1 VGFKEAI
8 QEYGKEITASFVC
21 GGVTYGD
28 TEIISMNPHFEGS
41 LLRSVMKCMDIEVK
55 RGTEISDTII
65 QTPKFGVKGPGDT
78 DYFYKEYGTY
88 IIKEQK
94 TDEEQ
99 DTVILECYDLMLQA
113 MVPYDLVLEYPVTI
127 EAFLDAICDRFGWV
141 KGYKETGF
149 TNRDMS
155 IDKELYDASYTFR
168 DVLDEIAQVAGE
180 SIVFAGDALCF
191 VSPMFNLSARTIDAS
206 NLKSL
211 KLGEVYGPVNSLVLA
226 RTPQEDNIYRR
237 DEESIAANGLTEI
250 RIENNQI
257 IEQNRDFFI
266 DALFSCVKG
275 LQFTL
280 YELDSFGIG
289 YLNFGDKFNIQT
301 PDGALHQTAM
311 FCNDL
316 KIDQGLSETSKLE
329 APAKTTTDYT
339 AASESDKLLNQTVLK
354 VDKQAG
360 EITALAT
367 KTTNIENDVSGI
379 DERVTNMAKIVM
391 DAEKVNVEITKAI
404 EGINSVTTSTGYT
417 FDHEGLH
424 IKKSDEEME
433 NLLDNT
439 GMYVN
444 RGSDNILTANNEGVD
459 AINLRSR
466 QFLIVGS
473 NSRFENYGS
482 NRTACFYIGGS

>member
-1 VGFKEAI
+1 
-8 QEYGKEITASFVC
+8 
-21 GGVTYGD
+21 
-28 TEIISMNPHFEGS
+28 
-41 LLRSVMKCMDIEVK
+41 
-55 RGTEISDTII
+55 
-65 QTPKFGVKGPGDT
+65 
-78 DYFYKEYGTY
+78 
-88 IIKEQK
+88 
-94 TDEEQ
+94 
-99 DTVILECYDLMLQA
+99 
-113 MVPYDLVLEYPVTI
+113 
-127 EAFLDAICDRFGWV
+127 
-141 KGYKETGF
+141 
-149 TNRDMS
+149 
-155 IDKELYDASYTFR
+155 
-168 DVLDEIAQVAGE
+168 
-180 SIVFAGDALCF
+180 
-191 VSPMFNLSARTIDAS
+191 
-206 NLKSL
+206 
-211 KLGEVYGPVNSLVLA
+211 
-226 RTPQEDNIYRR
+226 
-237 DEESIAANGLTEI
+237 
-250 RIENNQI
+250 
-257 IEQNRDFFI
+257 
-266 DALFSCVKG
+266 
-275 LQFTL
+275 
-280 YELDSFGIG
+280 
-289 YLNFGDKFNIQT
+289 
-301 PDGALHQTAM
+301 M

-316 KIDQGLSETSKLE
+316 KIDQGLAETSKLE

-339 AASESDKLLNQTVLK
+339 AASETDKALNQTILK

-404 EGINSVTTSTGYT
+404 EGINSITTSTGYT